1 MVFMNEDIK
10 PWLNHYPAG
19 LNWDADIKRQPL
31 YETLAQTAAHRRDH
45 VAIDFLNYCLTYGEL
60 FEQVNRTAKGLQ
72 AMGVKKGSRV
82 GLCLPNTPYSVI
94 CYYGVLRA
102 GGTVVNYNPLY
113 VERELA
119 FQIEDSKTE
128 IMITMDLKILY
139 SKVEVMLSQTPSLQK
154 IVVCP
159 MADVLPKIKSVL
171 FRLLKKKELATIP
184 TDSRII
190 PFQQLV
196 SHAGTPD
203 PVDIDLDKDI
213 AVLQYT
219 GGTTGQPKGAMLTQ
233 GNLSAN
239 VSQMQLW
246 YGELDQTQ
254 EKVLG
259 ILPFFH
265 VFAMTAVMNFAIASG
280 AQMILLPRYELKQTL
295 NTIHKKKPT
304 IFPAVPT
311 IYASIN
317 QATNLSKF
325 DLSTIRFCISGGAP
339 LPLEVKETFERLT
352 GCRLVEGYGL
362 SETAPVATCNAM
374 RDLNKPGSIGQVMPQ
389 TEISIHHIEP
399 PHDPMPMGERGE
411 VWIKGPQVM
420 IGYLNRPE
428 DNADSLRNGWFR
440 TGDVGYVDREGHFF
454 LVDRLKDLILCSGY
468 NVYPRMVEEAIYLHP
483 SVAEVTVIGI
493 DDEYRGQSPK
503 AFVKLKEGQV
513 VDESQMKDFLQ
524 DKLSKIEMPVQI
536 EFRAELPKT
545 IIGKLSKKELVAEE
559 SEKQRSLA
567 E

>member
-1 MVFMNEDIK
+1 MNEDIK

-19 LNWDADIKRQPL
+19 LDWDTDIKRQPL
-31 YETLAQTAAHRRDH
+31 YETLAQTAARRRDH

-60 FEQVNRTAKGLQ
+60 LEQVNRTAKGLQ
-72 AMGVKKGSRV
+72 AIGVKKGSRV

-159 MADVLPKIKSVL
+159 MADILPKIKSVL

-190 PFQQLV
+190 PFQTLV

-440 TGDVGYVDREGHFF
+440 TGDVGYVDSEGHFF

-503 AFVKLKEGQV
+503 AFVRLKEGQV
-513 VDESQMKDFLQ
+513 VDESEMNAFLQ
-524 DKLSKIEMPVQI
+524 DKLSKIEMPSQI
-536 EFRAELPKT
+536 EFRPELPKT

>member
-1 MVFMNEDIK
+1 MNEDIK

-19 LNWDADIKRQPL
+19 LDWDTDIKRQPL
-31 YETLAQTAAHRRDH
+31 YETLAQTAARRRDH
-45 VAIDFLNYCLTYGEL
+45 VAIDFLDYCLTYGEL
-60 FEQVNRTAKGLQ
+60 LEQVNRTAKGLQ

-159 MADVLPKIKSVL
+159 MADILPKIKSVL

-190 PFQQLV
+190 PFQTLV

-352 GCRLVEGYGL
+352 SCRLVEGYGL

-440 TGDVGYVDREGHFF
+440 TGDVGYVDSEGHFF

-503 AFVKLKEGQV
+503 AFVRLKEGQV
-513 VDESQMKDFLQ
+513 IDESEMNAFLQ
-524 DKLSKIEMPVQI
+524 DKLSKIEMPSQI
-536 EFRAELPKT
+536 EFRPELPKT